1 MDKKLK
7 LSNNLNL
14 TATVLCVIAS
24 GSGLLLYYVVS
35 YFLDAEA
42 QSVCVN
48 AGMICVITGAA
59 ITLILGI
66 IAKVLNKKSN
76 WATINIVLSIVMF
89 FVFAY
94 LCLANIGMQ
103 MLADYYSDIGFKTG
117 LG

>member
-14 TATVLCVIAS
+14 TATVLCAIVS

-48 AGMICVITGAA
+48 AGMICMITGAA

-66 IAKVLNKKSN
+66 IAKVLNKKST
-76 WATINIVLSIVMF
+76 WATINIVLSVIMF
-89 FVFAY
+89 FAFA
-94 LCLANIGMQ
+94 LMWFFTICIQ
-103 MLADYYSDIGFKTG
+103 MAKEYFSDIGYRI
-117 LG
+117 